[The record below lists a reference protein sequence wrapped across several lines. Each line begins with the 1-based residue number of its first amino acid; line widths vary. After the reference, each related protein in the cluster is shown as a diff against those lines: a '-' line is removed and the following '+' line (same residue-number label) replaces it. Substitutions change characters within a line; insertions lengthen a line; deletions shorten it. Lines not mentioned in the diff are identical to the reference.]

1 MLWCQKKLSPRLLA
15 HKFTCN
21 RMTPYL
27 SLFKGGFPSRFGTEF
42 DDYVN
47 KQLMPL
53 SHISE
58 KDGKFVLKIDLPSV
72 KKKDIDITL
81 TKQHI
86 VVKAKLEK
94 TYCISR
100 LNCVQEFE
108 YFNKII
114 PLPSEVD
121 SKKISAKFSNG
132 ILTIIMSK
140 KQKGIRIKI
149 E

>member
-1 MLWCQKKLSPRLLA
+1 
-15 HKFTCN
+15 
-21 RMTPYL
+21 MTNYP
-27 SLFKGGFPSRFGTEF
+27 SLFKGDINPLFGTEL
-42 DDYVN
+42 DDYIN

-58 KDGKFVLKIDLPSV
+58 KNDKWVLKIDLPSV

-81 TKQHI
+81 TQQHI
-86 VVKAKLEK
+86 IIKAKLEK

-100 LNCVQEFE
+100 LNCVQEFN

-121 SKKISAKFSNG
+121 SKKILAKFSNG
-132 ILTIIMSK
+132 ILTITIPK

>member
-1 MLWCQKKLSPRLLA
+1 
-15 HKFTCN
+15 
-21 RMTPYL
+21 MTNYL
-27 SLFKGGFPSRFGTEF
+27 SLFKGGTDSIFGTEL

-58 KDGKFVLKIDLPSV
+58 KDDKWVLKIDLPSV

-81 TKQHI
+81 TQQHI
-86 VVKAKLEK
+86 IIKAKLEK

-100 LNCVQEFE
+100 LNCVQEFN

-132 ILTIIMSK
+132 ILTISIPK